1 MSHEDHE
8 LSRLLGELRDG
19 PVLLSAQPELE
30 ARRGRLL
37 PELRARVRGVPERAR
52 RQRRL
57 RVLFTGMALAAATVL
72 GVSFVWRASSQL
84 QPLVLAPLVLA
95 PGQAQPLAS
104 SATFTQGT
112 SAPVSLGTA
121 VRVEPR
127 GELAVSSRS
136 SLTTPEG
143 VEVQLAEQTRVGL
156 DLLVPQDKTS
166 ELRLLAGSVS
176 CHVPHLGSAGSFAV
190 VTANTRVIVHGTR
203 FSVDVR
209 GKDETRACV
218 RVTDGLVEVRNGSER
233 VMLGAGKQWGC
244 ADDSVADHESPRG
257 APVSAEG
264 EARQP
269 SAQLEQK
276 RRDARERLPLDRAG
290 ADRSGGDRSDA
301 ERSPASGTL
310 AAENQLMSQ
319 ALSAERRGDLD
330 RARQLYAKFVSEYPA
345 SVFVP
350 EARAGLSR
358 LE

>member
-30 ARRGRLL
+30 ARRSRLL
-37 PELRARVRGVPERAR
+37 PELRARVRGVPQRAR
-52 RQRRL
+52 RQRKL
-57 RVLFTGMALAAATVL
+57 RVLFTGIALAASTVL

-84 QPLVLAPLVLA
+84 APLVLAPL
-95 PGQAQPLAS
+95 QAQPFAD

-112 SAPVSLGTA
+112 SAPVLLGTA

-156 DLLVPQDKTS
+156 DLLVPKDKTS
-166 ELRLLAGSVS
+166 ELRLFAGSVS

-209 GKDETRACV
+209 GKDETHACV
-218 RVTDGLVEVRNGSER
+218 RVTDGLVEVRSGSER
-233 VMLGAGKQWGC
+233 VMLGAGTQWGC
-244 ADDSVADHESPRG
+244 ADGSATDNQTTPG
-257 APVSAEG
+257 APVSAQVEV
-264 EARQP
+264 RQP
-269 SAQLEQK
+269 SAQLEPK
-276 RRDARERLPLDRAG
+276 RHASAE
-290 ADRSGGDRSDA
+290 RSDANRSEA
-301 ERSPASGTL
+301 ERSPSSGTL

-319 ALSAERRGDLD
+319 ALSAERRGDLE